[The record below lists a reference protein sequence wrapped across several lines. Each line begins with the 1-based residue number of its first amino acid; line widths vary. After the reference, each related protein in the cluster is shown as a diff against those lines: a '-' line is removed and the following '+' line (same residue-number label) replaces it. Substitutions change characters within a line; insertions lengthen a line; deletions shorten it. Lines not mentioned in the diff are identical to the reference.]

1 MLLETNRLLLCR
13 YRSDFFNDYC
23 ANVMNDDDL
32 AYMMKTAPIHTL
44 EDARFCFD
52 WKLNHKSER
61 WYALCLKSEN
71 NKVIGG
77 ITIHPVPELICCHP
91 VLLNKKGVSLSF
103 SISRFYRRKG
113 LMEEAVRALIDHL
126 LYTEGVD
133 YINSGYM
140 DYNEPSRLMHDKLGF
155 TYLLTDRFEEDGVTL
170 TAIENILWRT

>member
-1 MLLETNRLLLCR
+1 MLLTTNRLTLCK
-13 YRSDFFNDYC
+13 YRPEFFDDYC
-23 ANVMNDDDL
+23 ANVMNDDEL

-52 WKLNHKSER
+52 WKLNRESER

-77 ITIHPVPELICCHP
+77 ITIHPVPDYISCFPE
-91 VLLNKKGVSLSF
+91 LLNKRGVALSF

-113 LMEEAVRALIDHL
+113 LMEEAVRGLIEHL
-126 LYTEGVD
+126 FSVEGMD

-140 DYNEPSRLMHDKLGF
+140 DYNEPSRLMHEKLGF
-155 TYLLTDRFEEDGVTL
+155 TYLMTDTFEEDGVSL
-170 TAIENILWRT
+170 TAIEHILWKP